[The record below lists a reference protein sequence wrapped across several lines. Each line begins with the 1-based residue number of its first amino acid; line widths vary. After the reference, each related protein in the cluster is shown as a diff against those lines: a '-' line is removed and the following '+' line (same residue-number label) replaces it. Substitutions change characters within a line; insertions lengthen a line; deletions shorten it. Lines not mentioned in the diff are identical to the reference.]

1 MATKAAHPAARLLR
15 RMKLRALRGA
25 TTVEA
30 NEPDA
35 ILSATEELVREVMER
50 NALEPDA
57 MVSCIFTCTDDLDAE
72 FPAVAARNLG
82 LSAVP
87 LLCAREIGV
96 PGALPRVIRLL
107 LHCYGDPDTPP
118 KHVYLREAE
127 SLRRDL
133 KGAQ

>member
-1 MATKAAHPAARLLR
+1 
-15 RMKLRALRGA
+15 MKLRALRGA

-50 NALEPDA
+50 NALDPGE
-57 MVSCIFTCTDDLDAE
+57 MVSCIFTCTNDLDAE

-87 LLCAREIGV
+87 LLCAREIDV

-107 LHCYGDPDTPP
+107 LHCYVDPETEP

-133 KGAQ
+133 HGAQ

>member
-1 MATKAAHPAARLLR
+1 
-15 RMKLRALRGA
+15 MKLRALRGA
-25 TTVEA
+25 ITVDA

-35 ILSATEELVREVMER
+35 ILAATEELVRAVMER
-50 NALEPDA
+50 NSLEPEQ

-72 FPAVAARNLG
+72 FPAVAARRLG

-87 LLCAREIGV
+87 LLCAREIHV

-107 LHCYGDPDTPP
+107 LHCYAEPDSEPR
-118 KHVYLREAE
+118 HVYLREAE

-133 KGAQ
+133 QGAQ

>member
-1 MATKAAHPAARLLR
+1 
-15 RMKLRALRGA
+15 MKLRALRGA
-25 TTVEA
+25 ITVEA
-30 NEPDA
+30 NHPDA
-35 ILSATEELVREVMER
+35 ILSATEELVRAVMER
-50 NALEPDA
+50 NTLNPEH
-57 MVSCIFTCTDDLDAE
+57 MVSCIFTCTNDLDAE

-87 LLCAREIGV
+87 LLCAQEIEV
-96 PGALPRVIRLL
+96 AGALPRVIRLL
-107 LHCYGDPDTPP
+107 VHCYADPETEP

>member
-1 MATKAAHPAARLLR
+1 
-15 RMKLRALRGA
+15 MKLRALRGA
-25 TTVEA
+25 ITVDTNEA
-30 NEPDA
+30 EA
-35 ILSATEELVREVMER
+35 ILSATEELMREVMER
-50 NALEPDA
+50 NRLDA
-57 MVSCIFTCTDDLDAE
+57 EQMVSCIFTCTRDLDAE

-82 LSAVP
+82 LSSVP
-87 LLCAREIGV
+87 LLCAHEIDV

-107 LHCYGDPDTPP
+107 LHCYADPEIEP

>member
-1 MATKAAHPAARLLR
+1 
-15 RMKLRALRGA
+15 MKLRALRGA
-25 TTVEA
+25 ITVDA
-30 NEPDA
+30 NEAEA
-35 ILSATEELVREVMER
+35 ILSATEELMREVMER
-50 NALEPDA
+50 NELDA
-57 MVSCIFTCTDDLDAE
+57 EQMVSCIFTCTRDLDAE

-82 LSAVP
+82 LSSVP
-87 LLCAREIGV
+87 LLCAHEIDV

-107 LHCYGDPDTPP
+107 LHCYADPDQPP